1 MRSND
6 WFKMSFWFLV
16 IEFDEITFIREEIDE
31 IERRKAAMKIERCK
45 KDEEWE

>member
-1 MRSND
+1 
-6 WFKMSFWFLV
+6 MSFWFLV

-31 IERRKAAMKIERCK
+31 IERRKTAMKIERCK